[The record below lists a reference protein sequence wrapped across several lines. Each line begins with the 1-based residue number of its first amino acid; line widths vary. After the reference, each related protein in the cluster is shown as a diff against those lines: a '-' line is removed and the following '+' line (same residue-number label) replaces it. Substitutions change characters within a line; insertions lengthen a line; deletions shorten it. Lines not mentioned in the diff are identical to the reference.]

1 MGALGRFCVALATMT
16 MAFAGAPLAE
26 AQRRPPRGP
35 DHHRSAPVE
44 PAPYDIPPPKSD
56 YHPGPRADM
65 LIANAIIL
73 DGAGGRIVG
82 DVLVRDGRIAAI
94 GLGLPRTPGL
104 VVVDGTGRWL
114 TPGIVDIHTHYGTYL
129 LPQSNAEDNASDV
142 LEDSDPN
149 VADTWIEHAVR
160 PGDPAFSY
168 ALAGGVTTLQV
179 LPGSG
184 ALFGGRSVVLKPVPA
199 VTLAAMRFP
208 GAPQGLK
215 MACGGSPAGSFGG
228 RGRFPNSRQ
237 GEIAGIRRAFLEAQ
251 GYEHEWQRYRSGE
264 DHRLPHRDLRFDTLV
279 AAMHGALPIHLH
291 CYRADDI
298 ATWISVLGEFG
309 VRLAAVHHAPEAY
322 KIAPLLAANGVCAAV
337 WPDWWG
343 FKREAEDGIPENAA
357 FVDAAPGGCA
367 ILHSDIP
374 VLGSLLNVEA
384 AKAAAAGRRA
394 GLAITPEHAIMWI
407 TSNPARA
414 LGMGDRIGAIKP
426 GMNADLVLWSAD
438 PFSVYAHADRV
449 YIDGALAFD
458 RAAPHR
464 PSDFELGRP
473 QRGGQ

>member
-1 MGALGRFCVALATMT
+1 
-16 MAFAGAPLAE
+16 
-26 AQRRPPRGP
+26 
-35 DHHRSAPVE
+35 
-44 PAPYDIPPPKSD
+44 
-56 YHPGPRADM
+56 M
-65 LIANAIIL
+65 LIAGATIL

-82 DVLVRDGRIAAI
+82 DVLVRDGRIAAVGTNLLRPA
-94 GLGLPRTPGL
+94 GLI
-104 VVVDGTGRWL
+104 VIDGTGRWL

-129 LPQSNAEDNASDV
+129 LPQSSAEDNASDV

-184 ALFGGRSVVLKPVPA
+184 ALFGGRSVILKPIPA
-199 VTLAAMRFP
+199 VTVAAMRFP

-215 MACGGSPAGSFGG
+215 MACGGAPASSFGG

-251 GYEHEWQRYRSGE
+251 GYEKQWQRYLNGD
-264 DHRLPHRDLRFDTLV
+264 DHRPPDRDLRLDTLV
-279 AAMHGALPIHLH
+279 GAMHGTLPIHLH

-298 ATWISVLGEFG
+298 ATWISVLDEFG
-309 VRLAAVHHAPEAY
+309 VRLAAVHHATEAY
-322 KIAPLLAANGVCAAV
+322 KIAPLLAAHGVCAAV

-357 FVDAAPGGCA
+357 FVDAASGGCA
-367 ILHSDIP
+367 IMHSDIP
-374 VLGSLLNVEA
+374 VLGSLLNIEA

-394 GLAITPEHAIMWI
+394 GLTITPEHAIMWI
-407 TSNPARA
+407 TSNPAKA
-414 LGMGDRIGAIKP
+414 IGLGDRVGAIKP

-438 PFSVYAHADRV
+438 PFSIYAHADRV
-449 YIDGALAFD
+449 YIDGSLTFD
-458 RAAPHR
+458 RAAPRR

-473 QRGGQ
+473 QREER